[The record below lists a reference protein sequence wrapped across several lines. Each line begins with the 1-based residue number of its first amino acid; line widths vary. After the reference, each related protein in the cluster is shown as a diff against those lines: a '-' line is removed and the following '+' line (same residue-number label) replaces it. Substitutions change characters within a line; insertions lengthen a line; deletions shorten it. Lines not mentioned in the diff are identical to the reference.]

1 MATIYL
7 EEKGRLVFFD
17 YGKTESMVKRVS
29 HFGDD
34 MFWVIVDDNAKI
46 VAEHARP
53 YRIAK

>member
-34 MFWVIVDDNAKI
+34 TFWVIVNDNAKI

>member
-1 MATIYL
+1 MSTIYL

-29 HFGDD
+29 YFGDD

-46 VAEHARP
+46 VAERTRP

>member
-1 MATIYL
+1 MSTIYL

-46 VAEHARP
+46 VAERKRP

>member
-29 HFGDD
+29 YFGDD

-46 VAEHARP
+46 VAERTRP